1 MLNIFS
7 NSMKLCQGSEDNLK
21 PKKVYKCEKCSYES
35 MKWMGQCPN
44 CHEWNTLKE
53 FEKETAAPA
62 RVKPSLSDKTPPK
75 RLVDINSSQQQR
87 FSTEISELDRVL
99 GGGVVRDSVTSIS
112 ASPGMGKST
121 LLGQVANNVAKKDI
135 KVLYISGEESE
146 EQVKARA
153 ERTMGGKISENI
165 WIKSET
171 NMDLIKD
178 YIREIDPKLIVIDS
192 IQTIYLNEY
201 LPSRAGGVT
210 QITACTDE
218 LIAIAKKQKRA
229 IFMVVHVTKD
239 EEMGGPKTLEH
250 MVDTVLFMD
259 GDRQTSLRMLYSQ
272 KNRFG
277 STEEV
282 GIFQMGEEGIIPIE
296 NPSDFFVTK
305 REKPVVGS
313 VLTVSV
319 EGSRPIVVEVESL
332 VCNSNYSNPMVV
344 STGVNKELLKMLA
357 AILEQRCGIKVNDK
371 NIYAQVTGGYKIS
384 EPAANLGIMMAI
396 ASSTKNKPID
406 NHTVFIGE
414 VGLTGEIK
422 PANQI
427 IRRLKEIDRMG
438 FKKAYI
444 AKGSIKQNL
453 AFKNLE
459 VVEVST
465 VKDVLKK
472 VF

>member
-1 MLNIFS
+1 
-7 NSMKLCQGSEDNLK
+7 MKS
-21 PKKVYKCEKCSYES
+21 KKVYRCEKCDYES
-35 MKWMGQCPN
+35 MKWMGQCPS

-53 FEKETAAPA
+53 FEKTPTKSA
-62 RVKPSLSDKTPPK
+62 RIKPSLSDKTPPK
-75 RLVDINSSQQQR
+75 RLIEVNSSQQQR

-99 GGGVVRDSVTSIS
+99 GGGVVRDSVTSLS
-112 ASPGMGKST
+112 APPGMGKST
-121 LLGQVANNVAKKDI
+121 LLGQVSNNVAKKGT
-135 KVLYISGEESE
+135 KVLYITGEESE

-171 NMDLIKD
+171 NMDLIKE
-178 YIREIDPKLIVIDS
+178 YIQNIDPKLIIIDS
-192 IQTIYLNEY
+192 IQTMYLNEY

-210 QITACTDE
+210 QITTCTDE
-218 LIAIAKKQKRA
+218 LIAIAKNQKRA

-239 EEMGGPKTLEH
+239 DEMGGPKTLEH
-250 MVDTVLFMD
+250 MVDTVLFID
-259 GDRQTSLRMLYSQ
+259 GDRQNSLRMLYSQ

-282 GIFQMGEEGIIPIE
+282 GIFQIEEEGIISID

-305 REKPVVGS
+305 RDTPVIGS

-319 EGSRPIVVEVESL
+319 EGSRPIIVEVESL
-332 VCNSNYSNPMVV
+332 VCSSSYSNPMVV
-344 STGVNKELLKMLA
+344 STGVNKDLLKMLA

-371 NIYAQVTGGYKIS
+371 NIYAQVTGGFKIS

-396 ASSTKNKPID
+396 ASSSKNKPVD
-406 NHTVFIGE
+406 NKSVFIGE

-422 PANQI
+422 STTQI
-427 IRRLKEIDRMG
+427 IRRLKEIDRLG

-444 AKGSIKQNL
+444 SKGSLKQNL
-453 AFKNLE
+453 SFQNLE
-459 VVEVST
+459 VIEVST
-465 VKDVLKK
+465 VREVIEK

>member
-1 MLNIFS
+1 
-7 NSMKLCQGSEDNLK
+7 
-21 PKKVYKCEKCSYES
+21 

-44 CHEWNTLKE
+44 CREWNTLKE
-53 FEKETAAPA
+53 FEKNTVTSG
-62 RVKPSLSDKTPPK
+62 RIKPSLSDKTPPK
-75 RLVDINSSQQQR
+75 RLIDINSSQQQR

-99 GGGVVRDSVTSIS
+99 GGGVVRDSVISIS

-121 LLGQVANNVAKKDI
+121 LLGQVANNVAKKDM

-171 NMDLIKD
+171 NMDLIKE
-178 YIREIDPKLIVIDS
+178 YIQEIDPKLIIIDS
-192 IQTIYLNEY
+192 IQTVYLNEY

-210 QITACTDE
+210 QITTCTDE
-218 LIAIAKKQKRA
+218 LIAIAKNQKRA

-239 EEMGGPKTLEH
+239 DEMSGPKTLEH

-282 GIFQMGEEGIIPIE
+282 GIFQMGEEGIIPID

-332 VCNSNYSNPMVV
+332 VCSSHYSNPMVV

-371 NIYAQVTGGYKIS
+371 NIYTQVTGGYKIS

-396 ASSTKNKPID
+396 VSSCKNKSVD
-406 NHTVFIGE
+406 NQTVFIGE

-422 PANQI
+422 PANQVM
-427 IRRLKEIDRMG
+427 RRLKEIDRMG

-453 AFKNLE
+453 TFQNLE
-459 VVEVST
+459 VIEIST
-465 VKDVLKK
+465 VKEVLEK

>member
-1 MLNIFS
+1 
-7 NSMKLCQGSEDNLK
+7 
-21 PKKVYKCEKCSYES
+21 
-35 MKWMGQCPN
+35 MKWMGQCPS
-44 CHEWNTLKE
+44 CREWNTFKE
-53 FEKETAAPA
+53 FEKGTSTSV

-75 RLVDINSSQQQR
+75 RLIDVNSSQQQR

-99 GGGVVRDSVTSIS
+99 GGGVVRDSVISIS

-171 NMDLIKD
+171 NMDLIKE
-178 YIREIDPKLIVIDS
+178 YIKEIDPKLIIIDS
-192 IQTIYLNEY
+192 IQTVYLNEY
-201 LPSRAGGVT
+201 LPSRAGGVS

-218 LIAIAKKQKRA
+218 LIAIAKNQKRA

-259 GDRQTSLRMLYSQ
+259 GDRQSSLRMLYSQ

-282 GIFQMGEEGIIPIE
+282 GIFQMREEGIIPIK

-313 VLTVSV
+313 VLTVSI

-332 VCNSNYSNPMVV
+332 VCDSNYSNPMVV

-357 AILEQRCGIKVNDK
+357 AILEQRCGIKVNNK
-371 NIYAQVTGGYKIS
+371 NIYTQVTGGYKIS

-396 ASSTKNKPID
+396 ASSCKNKPID
-406 NHTVFIGE
+406 NKTVFIGE

-422 PANQI
+422 PVNQI
-427 IRRLKEIDRMG
+427 VRRLKEIDRMG

-444 AKGSIKQNL
+444 AKGCIDKNL
-453 AFKNLE
+453 TFQNLE

-465 VKDVLKK
+465 VKEVLEK